1 MSDWWSSPRQPP
13 GAIPFRSKFDAARDP
28 LTARNAIG
36 AVDAQFVLD
45 AIAAAGGGGGGGA
58 PLNAQYVTAAAD
70 ATLTAERVLTNTA
83 TVTWDFTT
91 AGQAKATAVGG
102 GGGSFQPLDD
112 DLTTISGLTGAN
124 TIYYRSGPGA
134 WTPVV
139 VGTGLTFT
147 GGTLTATGGAGTVK
161 YTASTTAPVAPTAGD
176 LWYDLTTGVLSVFVN
191 DGNSSAWVQISPPG
205 GGTQGAAPVGS
216 MSMFAG
222 AVAPAGWLLCNGQ
235 AVSRT
240 TFAALFAVCGT
251 AYGAGNGSTTFN
263 VPNLVDRFPLGV
275 GAAAMGAIGGSS
287 QLQQHNHGVTD
298 PWHGH
303 GVNDPGHYHYY
314 NSAFDQSV
322 GGDGSQTASVK
333 AFTFTDTRTT
343 GITISTGPT
352 GITIQN
358 AGTGNAQNM
367 PPYQV
372 VNYIIFAGA

>member
-161 YTASTTAPVAPTAGD
+161 YTASTTAPVAPNAGD
-176 LWYDLTTGVLSVFVN
+176 LWYDLTTGVLSV
-191 DGNSSAWVQISPPG
+191 W
-205 GGTQGAAPVGS
+205 
-216 MSMFAG
+216 
-222 AVAPAGWLLCNGQ
+222 PA
-235 AVSRT
+235 
-240 TFAALFAVCGT
+240 
-251 AYGAGNGSTTFN
+251 
-263 VPNLVDRFPLGV
+263 
-275 GAAAMGAIGGSS
+275 
-287 QLQQHNHGVTD
+287 
-298 PWHGH
+298 
-303 GVNDPGHYHYY
+303 
-314 NSAFDQSV
+314 
-322 GGDGSQTASVK
+322 
-333 AFTFTDTRTT
+333 
-343 GITISTGPT
+343 TISS
-352 GITIQN
+352 
-358 AGTGNAQNM
+358 
-367 PPYQV
+367 
-372 VNYIIFAGA
+372 